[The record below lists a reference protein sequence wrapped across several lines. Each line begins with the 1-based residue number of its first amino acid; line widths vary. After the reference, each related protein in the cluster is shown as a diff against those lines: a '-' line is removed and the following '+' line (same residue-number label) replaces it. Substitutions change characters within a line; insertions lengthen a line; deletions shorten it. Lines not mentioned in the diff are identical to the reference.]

1 MKIIAAGRSNGSL
14 AAIRCR
20 SAWLRRRPLLRSPY
34 MPSNQD
40 RCGRAGPNYLIA
52 DEYPARDEPSCNQ
65 PGTSSTAV
73 QLGCNT
79 LDHHSSRSHSVTGGR
94 IVIGSNN
101 FRSPTTCACLCTSV
115 CRFQHPEQP
124 AMVTRRRAPAR
135 YMFTLPEC
143 SKLVW
148 GQALAQGQ
156 ISAVDRGWCLRGAA
170 TAALPRPIYRIT
182 CPSRARLSRSFPGP
196 RQASWL
202 DVPDNRPLSGR
213 FTGRSLFREQNNS
226 QRMGFS
232 RGNPSAPGYGER
244 ADDRGGRSPGGR

>member
-1 MKIIAAGRSNGSL
+1 MVVLLTGRSRHAL
-14 AAIRCR
+14 
-20 SAWLRRRPLLRSPY
+20 
-34 MPSNQD
+34 
-40 RCGRAGPNYLIA
+40 GPP
-52 DEYPARDEPSCNQ
+52 PARPRPANVDTRSR
-65 PGTSSTAV
+65 TAIS
-73 QLGCNT
+73 G
-79 LDHHSSRSHSVTGGR
+79 H
-94 IVIGSNN
+94 IVFGSNN

-244 ADDRGGRSPGGR
+244 ADDRGARSPGPVALPRPPLALLGRRCHVCASDHPRCLPAGAEQQSGSGHRVLRVDLIRPACMLPACGS